1 MSAWTQGAVLAGRN
15 VLRASRNP
23 ASISGAVAAP
33 IVFLL
38 GFLAVMGRTMD
49 AQGIDY
55 VQYLTPAVVVQTMLF
70 AAMSSGYYVADDEQS
85 GLMARTR
92 SLPLS
97 PAAPVIGRAG
107 GDAARS
113 LLGLSVLT
121 VVGTV
126 VGFRYHGGP
135 VAAIAFWVL
144 AVSFAVALSLGTGL
158 VGLRFGNPRAT
169 LEVLNMAYLP
179 LLMIST
185 AFVPAERFPSWL
197 EGIVAHQPVSRVAD
211 ALRTLSGPD
220 PTFRPVLYAV
230 AWVAGMAI
238 VFGYACARTYGRPR

>member
-1 MSAWTQGAVLAGRN
+1 M
-15 VLRASRNP
+15 
-23 ASISGAVAAP
+23 AAP

-197 EGIVAHQPVSRVAD
+197 EGIVAHQPVRSWLEPIHRARLGACPPAIARSSTGRETPSSCTTRSPRGRSSPVRSPRPA
-211 ALRTLSGPD
+211 A
-220 PTFRPVLYAV
+220 PT
-230 AWVAGMAI
+230 
-238 VFGYACARTYGRPR
+238 T